1 MKEKIMKKQRFCK
14 ICGKDITDMSG
25 NAVYCGYSC
34 RIKNAGNKK
43 CEGKELV
50 KCAICGLERRSLG
63 GHIRRTHKISLT
75 EYMEKYD
82 KIMDDVI
89 PKLVRD
95 KIGEKVK
102 GENNGAYGHGGKYS
116 PYSKKFVKYETLS
129 EEEKYEKIEKLNKQH
144 GQTHIK
150 NQKSSNQIGYWIR
163 LGYTEDEA
171 IQKVSDRQK
180 TFTKEKCIE
189 RYGEEA
195 GMKRWKERQSKWM
208 DNYKKSN
215 YSLVSQKL
223 FWEIYETIKNDF
235 TEIFF
240 AQLDNKEKDLSGK
253 NHEYK
258 IDIGDSYC
266 KADFFIKDTNKC
278 IEFDG
283 DYWHGESRGNQN
295 RDALRN
301 EQLENMG
308 YNLLHVQERDYKEN
322 PQKII
327 QECLNFIHG

>member
-1 MKEKIMKKQRFCK
+1 
-14 ICGKDITDMSG
+14 MSG

-89 PKLVRD
+89 PKSVRD
-95 KIGEKVK
+95 KIGEKVR

-116 PYSKKFVKYETLS
+116 PYSKNFVKYETLS
-129 EEEKYEKIEKLNKQH
+129 EEEKSEKIEKLNKQH

-189 RYGEEA
+189 KYGEEE
-195 GMKRWKERQSKWM
+195 GLKRWKERQINWQNTLKSKPIEEQERI
-208 DNYKKSN
+208 NRSKFKN
-215 YSLVSQKL
+215 NGYSEISQKL
-223 FWEIYETIKNDF
+223 FLEIYEIIKNDYN
-235 TEIFF
+235 EIFF
-240 AQLDNKEKDLSGK
+240 AKHGNNNMFNNGEYSLHDSAGFIFLDFLV
-253 NHEYK
+253 
-258 IDIGDSYC
+258 
-266 KADFFIKDTNKC
+266 KDTKKC

-283 DYWHGESRGNQN
+283 DYWHGEARGNKT
-295 RDALRN
+295 REETRN
-301 EQLENMG
+301 MRIINQG